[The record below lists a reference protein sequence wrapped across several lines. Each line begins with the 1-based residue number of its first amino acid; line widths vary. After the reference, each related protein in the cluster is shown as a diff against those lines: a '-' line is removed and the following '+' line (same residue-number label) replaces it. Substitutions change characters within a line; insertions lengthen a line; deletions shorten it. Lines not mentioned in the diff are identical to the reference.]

1 MAQESKKEIDKER
14 LKDSF
19 KIIDFKDYN
28 VSSNGYSN
36 YQQEEDMKGI
46 TKRKDGLYMIRK
58 TIKGV
63 VYTKYARNIN
73 EAKKIRTQLNKKPCD
88 NSGAKK
94 YTLITWNKEWL
105 EMYKKPFVV
114 ESTFKQIVQ
123 AMERVIKIFHDIR
136 LKDIS
141 TLMIQEFFNKMAR
154 TRTKE
159 KTYTYFNACL
169 QKAEDLS
176 LIKKNPFKGVIKDKK
191 IKFKNDS
198 FVFAEQEKI
207 LKALK
212 GTRIEHEIYIYL
224 LTGCRPNELPAS
236 KNFDFKNNIITING
250 TKNENAKERKIEMSE
265 NFANYIRPYIEKNKR
280 PKVSEISKTFKDI
293 CVSNNIEKPLL
304 YRLRHT
310 FATNHFTLGTN
321 SKQVQQWLGHYS
333 VSLTL
338 DIYTDIDK
346 TATKDKIEKLYNN
359 FYYEKG

>member
-224 LTGCRPNELPAS
+224 LTGCRPNELPANE
-236 KNFDFKNNIITING
+236 NFDFINNLITING
-250 TKNENAKERKIEMSE
+250 TKTECAKRRLVEMTPEFSE
-265 NFANYIRPYIEKNKR
+265 YIKPYIEKGDR
-280 PKVSEISKTFKDI
+280 LPVSVISKDFKELCGKLEI
-293 CVSNNIEKPLL
+293 NKPLI

-310 FATNHFTLGTN
+310 FATNHFSLKT
-321 SKQVQQWLGHYS
+321 SPKKVQSWLGHS
-333 VSLTL
+333 SISLTL

-346 TATKDKIEKLYNN
+346 TATKEKIEKLYNN
-359 FYYEKG
+359 FYYTES